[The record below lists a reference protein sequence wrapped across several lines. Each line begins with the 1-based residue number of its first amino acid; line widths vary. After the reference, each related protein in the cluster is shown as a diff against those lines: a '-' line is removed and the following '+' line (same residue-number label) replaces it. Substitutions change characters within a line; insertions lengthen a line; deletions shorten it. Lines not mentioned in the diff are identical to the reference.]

1 MRTTYFLCFFM
12 LTAFDI
18 FAQEWQSVTPPPDFY
33 TDHTYGFSIDGKG
46 YLVSGTTEFNGP
58 TKAFLQFDPVEDSWT
73 ALEEFPGP
81 ARGYGIGDVWNRKA
95 YFGFGTS
102 VDSLLRDL
110 WVFDPDSMS
119 WRQLSSC
126 PCEPRLHPTF
136 VANNGKIFI
145 GLGNNNDGNQNDW
158 WEYDITTD
166 TWSQKPDFPDT
177 KRHHPYQFAIGDYV
191 YTGFGHG
198 NGIFREWYR
207 YDPVPEEWQRMADIP
222 GEGRVA
228 GTQFSY
234 NGKGYVLSGD
244 GDDHNSMETGEMW
257 RYDPELNIWD
267 SLPPH
272 PGKSRW
278 APASFVIDG
287 VVYLYNGTVTVSGG
301 GYAYVSDAYSFD
313 LKEMVSSQ
321 SDPVISSDYTLFPNP
336 FSSLIYITSRADVYD
351 QLIIY
356 TMDNRLVYQGGFSS
370 QHDVS
375 HLPAGIYSIDIL
387 KNKKTESILGVKY

>member
-1 MRTTYFLCFFM
+1 MRTTYFFFILM
-12 LTAFDI
+12 LSALQSFS
-18 FAQEWQSVTPPPDFY
+18 QEWESVTPPPDFY

-46 YLVSGTTEFNGP
+46 YLVSGTTELNGP
-58 TKAFLQFDPVEDSWT
+58 TKAFLQFDPVEDTWT
-73 ALEEFPGP
+73 TLDDFPGS
-81 ARGYGIGDVWNRKA
+81 ARGYGIGDVWDRKA
-95 YFGFGTS
+95 YFGFGIS

-136 VANNGKIFI
+136 VANQGKIFV
-145 GLGNNNDGNQNDW
+145 GLGNNNNGNQNDW
-158 WEYDITTD
+158 WEYDIASD

-191 YTGFGHG
+191 YTGLGHG

-207 YDPVPEEWQRMADIP
+207 YDPALEEWQRMADIP

-244 GDDHNSMETGEMW
+244 GDDHTSMETGEMW
-257 RYDPELNIWD
+257 SYDPELNVWD

-272 PGKSRW
+272 PGVSRW
-278 APASFVIDG
+278 APSSYVIDG
-287 VVYLYNGTVTVSGG
+287 VVYLYNGTITVSGG
-301 GYAYVSDAYSFD
+301 NAYVSDAYSFD
-313 LKEMVSSQ
+313 LKEMVSGEA
-321 SDPVISSDYTLFPNP
+321 DPVRPANYSVFPNP
-336 FSSLIYITSRADVYD
+336 FSSVVHINSMAADYD
-351 QLIIY
+351 ALTIY
-356 TMDNRLVYQGGFSS
+356 TLDNKIVYQGRYAS

-375 HLPAGIYSIDIL
+375 HLATGLYRIDIRR
-387 KNKKTESILGVKY
+387 NDNVESILGIKQ